1 MDRAEGTLVCI
12 SVAPTCPRVQ
22 RECIGKPQP
31 IIRMSITLYGVI
43 KEITYLNVRE
53 LVGVSGIVVR
63 IKDPGFR
70 EK

>member
-1 MDRAEGTLVCI
+1 
-12 SVAPTCPRVQ
+12 
-22 RECIGKPQP
+22 
-31 IIRMSITLYGVI
+31 MSITLYGVI